1 MVERRMNDVLIFVI
15 HGFLGALLA
24 TWLWAK
30 SFKDLYSFE
39 AVRNYIVGLI
49 IGYVYS
55 LLHSQYNFPN
65 AVMSI
70 VAGYFGK
77 DFIEA
82 VFERLKSF
90 KR

>member
-1 MVERRMNDVLIFVI
+1 MSIPTELLFSL
-15 HGFLGALLA
+15 HGLLGAFLA
-24 TWLWAK
+24 TLLWAK
-30 SFKDLYSFE
+30 SYKDLYSFD
-39 AVRNYIVGLI
+39 AVRNHVIGLI
-49 IGYVYS
+49 VGYVYS

-77 DFIEA
+77 DFVEA
-82 VFERLKSF
+82 VIERLKSF